1 MKLSDVAAVA
11 EATATVSV
19 VSPTNSSTTAAATT
33 AAAVSTTQ
41 GYTTTSVTTVEIL
54 GEADGVCELSCT
66 ELSEC
71 IVNAEY
77 KCDTE

>member
-33 AAAVSTTQ
+33 VSTTQ